1 VRVPSRGTTPGTTL
15 LIASGNGHVLT
26 QLRALA
32 RDRGLVVERCE
43 ATLWITGDALPAFVV
58 EADGHLTAT
67 ERTEA
72 RALYAD
78 AAEVTDALVGAA
90 LLAPSIGTL
99 AARARETGLEAALEH
114 ERGFFSRYQPIV
126 ELATGT
132 VVAHEALLRADIDGE
147 EVLPERLFGIA
158 GSTDRLHALDRIGRD
173 RAIQGAQPWLGDQ
186 LLFVKLNPT
195 SVYRPAL
202 CLESTARAVDEAG
215 LALEQLVFEVVES
228 HRVADR
234 GHLVAV
240 LDHYRS
246 MGCRIAL
253 DDVGAGYSSLLLAA
267 AVRPEVVK
275 LDGELVRALPHD
287 QGSVAVVK
295 AIVALSHTSGRRSW
309 RRASRP
315 TSRHGPPRTWG
326 GLGAGLALR
335 APRASGARDR
345 DRCRSGAWSRGRSSS
360 AAAPDPADGRQLRAE
375 PAHPR
380 TADRD
385 RRHQPHGRHPR
396 GLPGGLRQRGVRA
409 PHRLPPG
416 GRARSTRHR
425 PRRHRRR
432 GRHDGTGRATAGAR
446 GRAPGLRPAPEPPAG
461 RVAEHLERELHR
473 AERADRMVA
482 LLYCD
487 LDGFK
492 DVNDRFGHALGDEVL
507 VRAVRRIEHVVR
519 AGDLLVRQGGDEFL
533 LVLADLGDDA
543 EEVAAEVTRHVT
555 AAFARPFA
563 IGGQDVALG
572 LSVGWSLCPRDGTT
586 PAGLLARADAAMYEA
601 KRARPR

>member
-1 VRVPSRGTTPGTTL
+1 MRVPSRGTTPGTTL

-295 AIVALSHTSGRRSW
+295 AIVALSHDFGATVVAEGVETDEQARAAQDLGRTGRRAGTSGTPSVR
-309 RRASRP
+309 
-315 TSRHGPPRTWG
+315 
-326 GLGAGLALR
+326 
-335 APRASGARDR
+335 GAR
-345 DRCRSGAWSRGRSSS
+345 
-360 AAAPDPADGRQLRAE
+360 P
-375 PAHPR
+375 
-380 TADRD
+380 
-385 RRHQPHGRHPR
+385 
-396 GLPGGLRQRGVRA
+396 
-409 PHRLPPG
+409 
-416 GRARSTRHR
+416 
-425 PRRHRRR
+425 
-432 GRHDGTGRATAGAR
+432 
-446 GRAPGLRPAPEPPAG
+446 
-461 RVAEHLERELHR
+461 
-473 AERADRMVA
+473 
-482 LLYCD
+482 
-487 LDGFK
+487 
-492 DVNDRFGHALGDEVL
+492 
-507 VRAVRRIEHVVR
+507 
-519 AGDLLVRQGGDEFL
+519 
-533 LVLADLGDDA
+533 
-543 EEVAAEVTRHVT
+543 
-555 AAFARPFA
+555 
-563 IGGQDVALG
+563 
-572 LSVGWSLCPRDGTT
+572 
-586 PAGLLARADAAMYEA
+586 
-601 KRARPR
+601 